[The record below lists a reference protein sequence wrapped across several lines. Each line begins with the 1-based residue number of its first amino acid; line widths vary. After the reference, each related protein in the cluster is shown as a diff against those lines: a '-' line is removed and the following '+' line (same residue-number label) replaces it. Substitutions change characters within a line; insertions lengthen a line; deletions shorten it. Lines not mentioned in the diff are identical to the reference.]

1 MHTVKLFLPRPLDLS
16 DSLVVEGDVHFALG
30 RLPSESV
37 QCVVT
42 SPPYWGLRDYG
53 IAGQIG
59 LEPTLAGFIQ
69 ALTNVFAEVKR
80 VLKNDGILWLNIGD
94 GYTSGNRGWRAPDKK
109 NPNRAMNVRPDN
121 PPGLKDKDLLGI
133 PWRLALALQ
142 ENGWFLRSDIVWH
155 KPNVTPESVKDR
167 PTRAHEYLFMLT
179 KSERY
184 RYNHDAVKEPAG
196 DGGTRN
202 CRTVWNINTSN
213 SGSSHIAAF
222 PQALVEPCILASTE
236 PGEFVFDPF
245 FGSGTVGLV
254 AERLGRKYVGIELNP
269 AYVAEASSR
278 LERPAVGGQNNGHSS
293 AKQEYERES
302 ALLESSSVNGHNS
315 GSLPPP
321 ISAGGSREDNQRTAT
336 FYTKQRTGRLRS
348 RSRSQKAG

>member
-1 MHTVKLFLPRPLDLS
+1 MHTVKLLSPSPLDLS
-16 DSLVVEGDVHFALG
+16 DSVVIEGDVHFALS

-69 ALTNVFAEVKR
+69 ALTNVFAEVNR
-80 VLKNDGILWLNIGD
+80 VLKPDGILWLNIGD

-142 ENGWFLRSDIVWH
+142 DNGWFLRSDIIWH

-179 KSERY
+179 KAERY
-184 RYNHDAVKEPAG
+184 RYHHEAVKEPAG

-202 CRTVWNINTSN
+202 RRTVWNINTLN
-213 SGSSHIAAF
+213 SGSTHIASF
-222 PQALVEPCILASTE
+222 PQALVEPCILASTD
-236 PGEFVFDPF
+236 PGEFVLDPF

-254 AERLGRKYVGIELNP
+254 SERLGRRYIGIELNP
-269 AYVAEASSR
+269 AYVVEAAS
-278 LERPAVGGQNNGHSS
+278 LLQKPAIGRMLNGHRR
-293 AKQEYERES
+293 AEPEYECES
-302 ALLESSSVNGHNS
+302 TLLESSGEHGHGA
-315 GSLPPP
+315 GSFSPPVS
-321 ISAGGSREDNQRTAT
+321 SAGLVQDDQRNPTRYPKRGTRRVRA
-336 FYTKQRTGRLRS
+336 RR
-348 RSRSQKAG
+348 

>member
-1 MHTVKLFLPRPLDLS
+1 MHTVKLFAPSALELS
-16 DSLVVEGDVHFALG
+16 DSMVIEGDVHFALG

-53 IAGQIG
+53 ISGQIG
-59 LEPTLAGFIQ
+59 LEPTLAEFIQ

-80 VLKNDGILWLNIGD
+80 VLKSDGILWLNIGD

-121 PPGLKDKDLLGI
+121 PPGLKDKDLIGI

-155 KPNVTPESVKDR
+155 KPNVMPESVKDR

-179 KSERY
+179 KSEHY
-184 RYNHDAVKEPAG
+184 RYDHEAVKEPAE
-196 DGGTRN
+196 DGRTRN
-202 CRTVWNINTSN
+202 RRTVWNINTSN

-222 PQALVEPCILASTE
+222 PQALVEPCILASTG
-236 PGEFVFDPF
+236 PGDFVLDPF

-254 AERLGRKYVGIELNP
+254 ADRLQRRFVGIELNP
-269 AYVAEASSR
+269 SYVVEATA
-278 LERPAVGGQNNGHSS
+278 LLQRPATATPRNGHRRNEP
-293 AKQEYERES
+293 EYELAP
-302 ALLESSSVNGHNS
+302 ALLDSSGQHGHGTGGVSPTVPSASVVADH
-315 GSLPPP
+315 
-321 ISAGGSREDNQRTAT
+321 QRTAT
-336 FYTKQRTGRLRS
+336 RYTQRRTQRLRPT
-348 RSRSQKAG
+348 G

>member
-1 MHTVKLFLPRPLDLS
+1 MQAIKLVSPGPLELTHS
-16 DSLVVEGDVHFALG
+16 VIIEGDVHLALS
-30 RLPSESV
+30 RLPSDSV

-69 ALTNVFAEVKR
+69 SLTIIFAEVKR
-80 VLKNDGILWLNIGD
+80 VLRPDGILWLNIGD

-133 PWRLALALQ
+133 PWRLAFALQ
-142 ENGWFLRSDIVWH
+142 ENGWYLRSDLIWH
-155 KPNVTPESVKDR
+155 KPNVMPESVKDR

-179 KSERY
+179 KADRY
-184 RYNHDAVKEPAG
+184 RYNHEAVKEPAE
-196 DGGTRN
+196 DGRRRN
-202 CRTVWNINTSN
+202 RRSVWNINTTN
-213 SGSSHIAAF
+213 SGGSHIAAF

-236 PGEFVFDPF
+236 PGEFVLDPF

-254 AERLGRKYVGIELNP
+254 AERMKRRYVGIELNP
-269 AYVAEASSR
+269 VYVAEAVAA
-278 LERPAVGGQNNGHSS
+278 LELPA
-293 AKQEYERES
+293 S
-302 ALLESSSVNGHNS
+302 ALQRNGGRRAKIDYELAPTLFESPGDYGH
-315 GSLPPP
+315 GAGGVPAALPPTGAGPDHRRNHAANSKRGTRP
-321 ISAGGSREDNQRTAT
+321 IRNSV
-336 FYTKQRTGRLRS
+336 
-348 RSRSQKAG
+348 

>member
-1 MHTVKLFLPRPLDLS
+1 MHAVKLFSPSPLELS
-16 DSLVVEGDVHFALG
+16 DSVVIEGDVHFALG

-59 LEPTLAGFIQ
+59 LEPTLAEFIQ
-69 ALTNVFAEVKR
+69 NLTNIFAEVKR
-80 VLKNDGILWLNIGD
+80 ILKRDGILWLNIGD

-121 PPGLKDKDLLGI
+121 PPGLKDKDLIGI

-155 KPNVTPESVKDR
+155 KPNVMPESVKDR

-179 KSERY
+179 KAEHY
-184 RYNHDAVKEPAG
+184 RYDHEAVKEPTE
-196 DGGTRN
+196 DGRTRN
-202 CRTVWNINTSN
+202 RRTVWNINTSN

-222 PQALVEPCILASTE
+222 PQALVEPCILASTA
-236 PGEFVFDPF
+236 PGEFVLDPF

-254 AERLGRKYVGIELNP
+254 ADRLGRRYVGIELNP
-269 AYVAEASSR
+269 AYVVEATT
-278 LERPAVGGQNNGHSS
+278 LLQRPVATPKRNGHRNTNP
-293 AKQEYERES
+293 EYERT
-302 ALLESSSVNGHNS
+302 ATLLESTGDHGHGVGGVSSPVPPAGVVTNDQRS
-315 GSLPPP
+315 GNRYP
-321 ISAGGSREDNQRTAT
+321 QR
-336 FYTKQRTGRLRS
+336 RTRRVRAIG
-348 RSRSQKAG
+348 